1 MEEHTP
7 IQSIRAE
14 TIEQALQQHTRQYL
28 AGNLKQPQTLQHIAD
43 AKAEFGISDYTAYH
57 WEAAHYHTVTSEYC
71 YILSGTTK
79 YVDLF
84 DGTEHEFRAGDFYI
98 LRKNTPYIQK
108 CQAGCRLLF
117 AKVPGINDKI
127 SIPMLLSFL
136 SFSYDELQRCPP
148 EPEGIPDTVFQI
160 SGIRKMHQFFIIYKY
175 NKCRRFYRYLCHV
188 INL

>member
-1 MEEHTP
+1 M
-7 IQSIRAE
+7 
-14 TIEQALQQHTRQYL
+14 
-28 AGNLKQPQTLQHIAD
+28 KQD
-43 AKAEFGISDYTAYH
+43 VKKGR
-57 WEAAHYHTVTSEYC
+57 EAAHYHTVTSEYC

-127 SIPMLLSFL
+127 SIPMSARMRQWCEQWNAVWRAETIQLNKIMFL
-136 SFSYDELQRCPP
+136 FS
-148 EPEGIPDTVFQI
+148 
-160 SGIRKMHQFFIIYKY
+160 
-175 NKCRRFYRYLCHV
+175 
-188 INL
+188 

>member
-14 TIEQALQQHTRQYL
+14 IIEQALQKHTRQYL

-43 AKAEFGISDYTAYH
+43 ARAEFGISDYTAYH

-127 SIPMLLSFL
+127 SIPMSARMRQWCEQWDAVWK
-136 SFSYDELQRCPP
+136 DEK
-148 EPEGIPDTVFQI
+148 I
-160 SGIRKMHQFFIIYKY
+160 
-175 NKCRRFYRYLCHV
+175 
-188 INL
+188 